1 MVFASQISFG
11 NFIFTSYF
19 YFFFF
24 LLTSFFP
31 LSSPFP
37 QLSEKSVFLHWFI
50 STRVWKAQGIKLTN
64 ILLLHVI
71 NANAYREENTLLWFN
86 FHSPVESQW
95 FNFVEGSLSAYCLLR
110 NHRSLRWKR
119 PIKSFCYCRIV
130 SYTIFLNIMPSFNEW
145 RKAVSVN
152 SFWGCT

>member
-1 MVFASQISFG
+1 MVFSSQISFG

-24 LLTSFFP
+24 SPYFFFP
-31 LSSPFP
+31 LSVPFP

-50 STRVWKAQGIKLTN
+50 STRVWKARGIKLTN

-86 FHSPVESQW
+86 FILQLNPSDLILRRAV
-95 FNFVEGSLSAYCLLR
+95 SLL
-110 NHRSLRWKR
+110 
-119 PIKSFCYCRIV
+119 IV
-130 SYTIFLNIMPSFNEW
+130 S
-145 RKAVSVN
+145 
-152 SFWGCT
+152 